1 MSFLKSCF
9 KPCIGRDSSVP
20 ADVAQK
26 SSVQSTATTPVT
38 GSTEKPASKKMPF
51 AEWLAKYRKGEVTND
66 YQTEAPT
73 ELPEDE
79 KFLRAQLPLDERER
93 QLNMYKYQYQ
103 DEPNYHD
110 GKNDQGTEPTPQS
123 ETLFRIVNLARNT
136 FGVKVALLSLLDDE
150 CQYFKSE
157 VGLAEAGMT
166 GMETVPRDISFC
178 GHTILSK
185 APMVILD
192 CSKDWRM
199 KNNPLV
205 ANPPHV
211 RFYAGV
217 PIIAPE
223 GYALGTLCIIDLE
236 PRASFDGGPKLVEFA
251 ELAMAEIKSLYE
263 RNQQEKMIRMRSAID
278 GFPTPAGAPSS
289 ASAHV
294 MSALEFEESRLRM
307 KQTFTH
313 EQQQAVFKA
322 GRNQGLK
329 VVAKTGS
336 LKPGSPTTAESS
348 TAVSDTTAGAV
359 ANSSLEQ
366 SIANDPSSLAAM
378 NALTH
383 GQEAGEKSMPAGLG
397 NQAPAQ
403 PLAAN
408 SEGLIQTQ
416 HKDGEAALGKPI
428 DEHGT
433 AGTTTV
439 DESIVA
445 TPAKNPYDLSVL
457 LIAQTLNLDLVY
469 LLALESSAETG
480 TTTRVVS
487 SYGLASDPVFDA
499 GLHGRALRSK
509 SGLLYVHPDP
519 ESAVARELGT
529 YISGML
535 VPVLQLGNGGG
546 YVLAAFTKKK
556 SQVFVAEDLKF
567 LRDFGISLMRW
578 LLQSDAM
585 AAQQQVEQE
594 SHAVQQ

>member
-1 MSFLKSCF
+1 MF
-9 KPCIGRDSSVP
+9 KYNY
-20 ADVAQK
+20 
-26 SSVQSTATTPVT
+26 
-38 GSTEKPASKKMPF
+38 M
-51 AEWLAKYRKGEVTND
+51 
-66 YQTEAPT
+66 
-73 ELPEDE
+73 
-79 KFLRAQLPLDERER
+79 
-93 QLNMYKYQYQ
+93 

-110 GKNDQGTEPTPQS
+110 GKNDTGSEPTPQS

-157 VGLAEAGMT
+157 VGLADAGLT
-166 GMETVPRDISFC
+166 GMESVPRDISFC

-205 ANPPHV
+205 SNPPHV

-236 PRASFDGGPKLVEFA
+236 PRTSFDGGPKLTEFA
-251 ELAMAEIKSLYE
+251 DLAMNEIKSLYE
-263 RNQQEKMIRMRSAID
+263 RNQQEKMARMRSAID
-278 GFPTPAGAPSS
+278 GFPTPVGGPSA

-294 MSALEFEESRLRM
+294 MNALEFEEARLRM
-307 KQTFTH
+307 KQTFTP

-336 LKPGSPTTAESS
+336 LKTAGSPTTATGPAAASP
-348 TAVSDTTAGAV
+348 
-359 ANSSLEQ
+359 SLEQ

-378 NALTH
+378 NALAH
-383 GQEAGEKSMPAGLG
+383 GQESGEKSMPAGV
-397 NQAPAQ
+397 AKKEDSSAFDPFAAAQ
-403 PLAAN
+403 RNLA
-408 SEGLIQTQ
+408 QTQ
-416 HKDGEAALGKPI
+416 RVNGEAALGKPI
-428 DEHGT
+428 EDTLAVAEDGV
-433 AGTTTV
+433 V
-439 DESIVA
+439 DA
-445 TPAKNPYDLSVL
+445 PAKNPYDLSVL

-469 LLALESSAETG
+469 LLALEESAEKG
-480 TTTRVVS
+480 TSTRVVS

-509 SGLLYVHPDP
+509 SGLLYVHPNPD
-519 ESAVARELGT
+519 SAIARELGT

-585 AAQQQVEQE
+585 AAQQQIEKERQ
-594 SHAVQQ
+594 AGQVQ